1 MGLVRESFTPMKSV
15 FKVKCCAIAAML
27 MVSSFGS
34 QAMTL
39 GRARGAALISQ
50 PFNVSIAVTAAP
62 DEDVTDIC
70 FEADV
75 FYGENKV
82 EGNRVSVVS
91 ETPLAGQ
98 TWQVRITSRVPVD
111 EPIVTVFL
119 RSVCSAKAQ
128 RRYVLLADV
137 VSDTAAPLAAAAAT
151 VPQNL
156 QPQPKTSA
164 TGQVEQ
170 NRLEA
175 AATGSGL
182 GLKQPAPTKPPRSA
196 AQSLAKKPVEAPVS
210 TSKPRLKLVPLDLSV
225 ERDPVLRPTEMMVSA
240 PTEDLQKRADAAAL
254 WRSLNLT
261 PEDVLKDAGR
271 LKTLETDI
279 QSLRNAASANQKE
292 LQGLAQRIEQAE
304 SEKYFNP
311 LVIGLAGLLL
321 AASFGVFWMWRRQ
334 NARPA
339 DSGVWWS
346 PEESPQPDVES
357 TQEETPSFLQSL
369 GKQGSAVLA
378 GSPAESG
385 QTSKSGVDVDID
397 LDIGPGDQLS
407 SLPPGTKPEAVTSA
421 FSELRGLSAH
431 MPASLRAVNSQE
443 MIDVRQQAEFFMA
456 LGQYDEAISLLE
468 GHVSQGSELN
478 PMVYLDLLKILHT
491 LSRKDRFDYYRAEFN
506 AIFTGYVPEY
516 AAFGQA
522 GGSLEDFPQLCAELE
537 KIWPSQEALSLI
549 ELYLVRKSSTTVN
562 VRFELEAY
570 KELLLLHA
578 VCNRLLNA
586 LDGVHASFSTNKQV
600 VEEGHNSRTG
610 SAPVSAELPI
620 DYQLGDSV
628 DFELDIAAPNSS
640 NGSRDNLIEFDL
652 PLIESDKAPR

>member
-1 MGLVRESFTPMKSV
+1 MKSV

-82 EGNRVSVVS
+82 EGSRVSVVS

-98 TWQVRITSRVPVD
+98 TWQVRIASRVPVD

-156 QPQPKTSA
+156 QPQPKTGA
-164 TGQVEQ
+164 MGQVEQ
-170 NRLEA
+170 NRLESTT
-175 AATGSGL
+175 TGSGL

-196 AQSLAKKPVEAPVS
+196 AQSLAKKPAEAPLS
-210 TSKPRLKLVPLDLSV
+210 NSKPRLKLLPLDLSV

-240 PTEDLQKRADAAAL
+240 PTEDLQRRAEAAAL

-292 LQGLAQRIEQAE
+292 IQGLAQRIEQAE

-321 AASFGVFWMWRRQ
+321 AASVGVFWMWRRQ
-334 NARPA
+334 NARSA
-339 DSGVWWS
+339 DSGGWWT
-346 PEESPQPDVES
+346 PEEPLQPDAKS
-357 TQEETPSFLQSL
+357 TQEGTPSFLQSL
-369 GKQGSAVLA
+369 GKQASAE
-378 GSPAESG
+378 PAATSEEFEQSSKFSG
-385 QTSKSGVDVDID
+385 DVDID
-397 LDIGPGDQLS
+397 LDIGPVEPVSQI
-407 SLPPGTKPEAVTSA
+407 PPGTKPEVVPSA

-537 KIWPSQEALSLI
+537 KNWPSQEALSLI
-549 ELYLVRKSSTTVN
+549 ELYLVRKSTATAD

-578 VCNRLLNA
+578 VCNWLVNA
-586 LDGVHASFSTNKQV
+586 LDGVQASFSTNKQV
-600 VEEGHNSRTG
+600 LEEGHQFRTG
-610 SAPVSAELPI
+610 SAPVTADLPNG
-620 DYQLGDSV
+620 YQLGDSV
-628 DFELDIAAPNSS
+628 DFELDIAAPNSLKNS
-640 NGSRDNLIEFDL
+640 GDNLIEFDL
-652 PLIESDKAPR
+652 PPIGSDKTPR